1 MAKVNKVVAV
11 VDDDPDTLDF
21 LEEVLC
27 SYVTVCFACSED
39 LLTWLAGG
47 HLPELILSDVMMEDI
62 DGYEL
67 CRQLKSSEK
76 YAAIPV
82 VLMSGMTADID
93 FRLAIESGAD
103 EYIEKPVRRKRL
115 LEVLQNKLC
124 EHCLL
129 DDCPAPMNQE
139 SDSLKPCTGSD

>member
-11 VDDDPDTLDF
+11 VDDDPDTLEL
-21 LEEVLC
+21 LEEVLS
-27 SYVTVCFACSED
+27 SYETVCFPCSED

-47 HLPELILSDVMMEDI
+47 RSPELILSDVMMEDI

-67 CRQLKSSEK
+67 CRHIKSSEK

-124 EHCLL
+124 EHCLH
-129 DDCPAPMNQE
+129 DDCPAPMSKE
-139 SDSLKPCTGSD
+139 SDSPRPCVDPD